1 MVINFDE
8 KSDKCNFEHCRNN
21 EEGSCR
27 SEDERGLCVE
37 MALEMLG
44 VRDANIAEKGHKGES
59 DL

>member
-21 EEGSCR
+21 ENGTCH

-44 VRDANIAEKGHKGES
+44 VIGHERIKETHKE
-59 DL
+59 

>member
-8 KSDKCNFEHCRNN
+8 KSDKCSFEHCRNN
-21 EEGSCR
+21 ENGTCH

-44 VRDANIAEKGHKGES
+44 VTKNGQSEKADDGQS
-59 DL
+59 IL